1 MFIYDR
7 RLILILLLTIM
18 AAIAMVPSCGYA
30 EDEKTTFQ
38 QEYTYKEGETPNIH
52 EEISQFG
59 QVFKLVSVTEP
70 VATGSLPSERSYT
83 YKVSVYYTPD
93 QLSQV
98 PGNVKLTPI
107 YGTGKRQVDRKEMI
121 RNLSDNDVDRLPRLK
136 IYSDTSGCGPGAD
149 VRGQLALAEVRY
161 EPRGWD
167 EDGIPN
173 NYTAFV
179 VYRGEE
185 TYLALTHYEAVRTYT
200 DTITEDGEITY
211 TVIATYE
218 GEAPSGDPG
227 EDLPPAVIDEGGTGA
242 DNSGGEPEVSG
253 TASFRFPFS
262 LSTLSPLAIAAI
274 ATIAAAVLTLVF
286 LSIFNR
292 RRLRE
297 SV

>member
-1 MFIYDR
+1 M
-7 RLILILLLTIM
+7 ILLLTIM

-30 EDEKTTFQ
+30 EGEKTTFQ
-38 QEYTYKEGETPNIH
+38 QEYTYNEGETPNIH

-70 VATGSLPSERSYT
+70 VATSSLPRERSYT
-83 YKVSVYYTPD
+83 YKVSVYYTSD

-107 YGTGKRQVDRKEMI
+107 YGTGKRQVDRKETI

-136 IYSDTSGCGPGAD
+136 TYSDTNGRGPGAG
-149 VRGQLALAEVRY
+149 VRGQLVLAEVRY
-161 EPRGWD
+161 EPKGWD

-173 NYTAFV
+173 NYTAYV
-179 VYRGEE
+179 YYRGEE

-200 DTITEDGEITY
+200 DTITEDGEVTY
-211 TVIATYE
+211 TVVATYE
-218 GEAPSGDPG
+218 GEAPAGDPD
-227 EDLPPAVIDEGGTGA
+227 EDLAPVVIEEDGAGA
-242 DNSGGEPEVSG
+242 DNFGGEPA
-253 TASFRFPFS
+253 ASFRFPFS
-262 LSTLSPLAIAAI
+262 PSSLSPLATAAI

-286 LSIFNR
+286 LGIFNR

-297 SV
+297 SAAS